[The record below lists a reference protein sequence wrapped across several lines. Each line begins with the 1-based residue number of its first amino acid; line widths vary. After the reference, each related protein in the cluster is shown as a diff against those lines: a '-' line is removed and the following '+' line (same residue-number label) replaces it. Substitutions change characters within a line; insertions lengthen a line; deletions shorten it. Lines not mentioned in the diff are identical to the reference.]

1 MSEYIGVPDI
11 PSYSNVLY
19 IGEVAPQKYFTLCEK
34 NGILSPYVSMC
45 PFLVNSGA
53 YNRPIKSEYTDKS
66 KEYILDAIE
75 SQLDSEYGKYSSKP
89 TGYTINKNN

>member
-1 MSEYIGVPDI
+1 
-11 PSYSNVLY
+11 
-19 IGEVAPQKYFTLCEK
+19 
-34 NGILSPYVSMC
+34 MC